1 MSIFII
7 FYMGSVQYSKNVTK
21 YAAIDVPWEGLG
33 PGLAALLLVGDHA
46 FLDHLWYLHGEPG
59 AEPEG
64 HGVRDAEFGS
74 VSERVISIQS

>member
-1 MSIFII
+1 
-7 FYMGSVQYSKNVTK
+7 MGWVRYNLQKNVTK
-21 YAAIDVPWEGLG
+21 YAAMRRPLG
-33 PGLAALLLVGDHA
+33 GPVLASLLLVGDHA
-46 FLDHLWYLHGEPG
+46 FLDHLGYLHGEPG